1 MICIDLLKICMFFT
15 QFRKRKRGLA
25 KAKASGV
32 KSVPAVAINGKLV
45 STNGIDIDV
54 LKTAGLSLC

>member
-32 KSVPAVAINGKLV
+32 KSVPAVAMNGKLV

-54 LKTAGLSLC
+54 LKTAGLCLC